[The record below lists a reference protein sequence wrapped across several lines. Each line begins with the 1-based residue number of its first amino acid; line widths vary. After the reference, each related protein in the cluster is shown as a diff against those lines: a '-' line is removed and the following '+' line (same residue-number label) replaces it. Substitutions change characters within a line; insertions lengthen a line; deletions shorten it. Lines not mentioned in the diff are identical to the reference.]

1 MKRPDMKARRDQDLK
16 DPMSE
21 TGLEVGANFA
31 PNREPSNASPV
42 GCFFA
47 YRTPQMT
54 LTVGKDFIPAEY
66 FQKSIKLVTRR
77 PIVNRKRSAIEKSPY
92 K

>member
-1 MKRPDMKARRDQDLK
+1 
-16 DPMSE
+16 MSE

-31 PNREPSNASPV
+31 PNREPSNASSPV

-47 YRTPQMT
+47 YRTHQMT

-77 PIVNRKRSAIEKSPY
+77 PKVNRKRSAMV
-92 K
+92 

>member
-1 MKRPDMKARRDQDLK
+1 MNRPDMKARKDQDLK

-31 PNREPSNASPV
+31 PNSEPSNASPM
-42 GCFFA
+42 GYFFA

-54 LTVGKDFIPAEY
+54 LTVGKDFIPAQY

-77 PIVNRKRSAIEKSPY
+77 PKVNRKRSAMEK
-92 K
+92 